1 MNSLY
6 EFTEFI
12 NSPVLH
18 KLLAMQNNST
28 LLDILGKTNS
38 ENAHTSM
45 LAWIFS
51 TPEFQNVTFPPVL
64 RLTQLAISKIIES
77 DKCLFDSKLLKNIST
92 VPLSLE
98 VKASTE
104 WTFKNKK
111 RIDICV
117 EFCINKTDKIR
128 LWIENK
134 IFAPAGPNQLEDYYN
149 AVQDLA
155 DTDKYTNLFI
165 FVSPSLE
172 NSPGY
177 DKFIHITYQEL
188 YENILLPLQD
198 QLKDKADSKCVKYLN
213 EYIATLESISQS
225 FNPIVKSMKYSECLK
240 EIYDNYSDLFI
251 AAISKHGTDDEK
263 AVISKISHQFEIVFN
278 GKSEIINGYT
288 ALARRVLQL
297 LLNTGVN
304 RTELLQNLGKI
315 YDSECKDSDCRVA
328 DTKDTMGASSCY
340 STKTL
345 GRPYIY
351 INNQWTP
358 QKAECFIK
366 QVQKYYPDIKIIK
379 R

>member
-1 MNSLY
+1 MNNLY

-12 NSPVLH
+12 NSRALH
-18 KLLAMQNNST
+18 KLLEMQNNTT
-28 LLDILGKTNS
+28 LLNILGKTNS

-51 TPEFQNVTFPPVL
+51 TPEFLNVTFPPAL
-64 RLTQLAISKIIES
+64 LLTQLAISKMIES
-77 DKCLFDSKLLKNIST
+77 DKSFFESKYLKSISIK
-92 VPLSLE
+92 PLSLE

-117 EFCINKTDKIR
+117 EFCINKTDKFR

-134 IFAPAGPNQLEDYYN
+134 IFAPGGPNQLEDYYN
-149 AVQDLA
+149 AVQDLGDA
-155 DTDKYTNLFI
+155 KEYCNLFI

-172 NSPGY
+172 NSPDH

-188 YENILLPLQD
+188 YENVLLPLQE
-198 QLKDKADSKCVKYLN
+198 QLKDKAGSKCVKYLN

-225 FNPIVKSMKYSECLK
+225 FNPIVKSIKYSECLK

-251 AAISKHGTDDEK
+251 AAISNCGTEDEK
-263 AVISKISHQFEIVFN
+263 EVISKISHQFEIVFN
-278 GKSEIINGYT
+278 EKREIINGYT
-288 ALARRVLQL
+288 ALARRVLKL
-297 LLNTGVN
+297 LLNTGV
-304 RTELLQNLGKI
+304 TQKELLQNLGKI

-328 DTKDTMGASSCY
+328 DTKDTMGAPSCY
-340 STKTL
+340 STKKL

-358 QKAECFIK
+358 QKADCFIK
-366 QVQKYYPDIKIIK
+366 QVHKYYPNIKIIK

>member
-1 MNSLY
+1 MNNLY

-12 NSPVLH
+12 NSRALH
-18 KLLAMQNNST
+18 KLLEMQNNTT
-28 LLDILGKTNS
+28 LLNILGKTNS
-38 ENAHTSM
+38 ENEHTSM

-51 TPEFQNVTFPPVL
+51 TPEFLNVTFPPAL
-64 RLTQLAISKIIES
+64 LLTQLAISKMIES
-77 DKCLFDSKLLKNIST
+77 DKRFFDSKYLKSISIK
-92 VPLSLE
+92 PLSLE

-117 EFCINKTDKIR
+117 EFCINKTDKFR

-155 DTDKYTNLFI
+155 DKEEYCNLFI
-165 FVSPSLE
+165 FVSPSLK
-172 NSPGY
+172 NAPDH

-198 QLKDKADSKCVKYLN
+198 HLKDKADSKSVKYLN

-225 FNPIVKSMKYSECLK
+225 FNPLVKSMKYSECLK

-251 AAISKHGTDDEK
+251 AAISKCGTDDEK
-263 AVISKISHQFEIVFN
+263 SVISKISHQFEISFN
-278 GKSEIINGYT
+278 DKLEIITGYT
-288 ALARRVLQL
+288 NLARRVFEL
-297 LLNTGVN
+297 LLKSGVSQS
-304 RTELLQNLGKI
+304 ELLCNLGKI
-315 YDSECKDSDCRVA
+315 YNPEHKNFDSRVA
-328 DTKDTMGASSCY
+328 DTKDEKGASSCY

-351 INNQWTP
+351 ISNQWT
-358 QKAECFIK
+358 QEKADCFIK
-366 QVQKYYPDIKIIK
+366 QVQKYYPNIKIIK